1 MRWEVPRYRL
11 LCQPPSSGGQA
22 QPPIS
27 LCMTFSSLFAPLKV
41 PSFHLR
47 TDFSTIQFGCSTCRT
62 FYSRPMNPIRCM
74 AIARCLLRPSL
85 RHPYLNL
92 NREFHFTS
100 ASLLQFSLP
109 DSAKN
114 RKRSKF
120 AKPQALKRGFQESNR
135 DTLELYPD
143 ASFNE
148 IVRALD
154 SDYDTVAGALLKVGE
169 THLHILD
176 EPDVPISDRGIIS
189 NVISQFGVKLR
200 FVDRTV
206 VKEEKDDS
214 AQDAMPQP
222 PAPEKECLRRPPVV
236 TIMGHV
242 DHGKTTLLDA
252 LRNSRIVSQEFGGIT
267 QHIGAFKVTL
277 PKTKDKVT
285 FIDTPGHAAF
295 KSMRERGAQST
306 DIVVLVVAADD
317 GPKDQTVESIRYA
330 NDAGVPIIVAINKC
344 DKPMANPEN
353 AINELLQY
361 ELLPESMGGN
371 TKVVEI
377 SALRGTNLD
386 LLQEIIIRQA
396 KEMDLKATPKG
407 KVEGVVIESTTAQGS
422 GNACSMIVTRGT
434 LRKGTLLVAGKA
446 EGKVRAMKDDLN
458 QNVSEAGPSTP
469 VRVFGWREELPP
481 PGEIVLEVESEERS
495 REVIRVR
502 KEREFEK
509 KAEETWE
516 ALQPERELH
525 QQKHNEARKK
535 LIQAGRKKFSV
546 MRHVESKEKQ
556 WRRDEGNT
564 HPMLSIILRGDVDG
578 SVEAIVN
585 VLETYQSEE
594 VELRLLDFDVGSPT
608 ELNIEIAKKL
618 NATIVCFNVSVPAQ
632 IRQMAAENKVEIL
645 EFNVIYHLVDR
656 IKQILSSKLPAK
668 EEVNVFGSGEV
679 VKEFRMSDGGKK
691 RQPIA
696 AVTVKTGK
704 FEKSAIFRFIRTSDN
719 GESITYYE
727 GPIISMKNQQDHVAS
742 ANLGTSVGV
751 MLSDKDVRFK
761 EGDEVEVLERV
772 PLKRT
777 IDWYPPGF

>member
-1 MRWEVPRYRL
+1 
-11 LCQPPSSGGQA
+11 
-22 QPPIS
+22 
-27 LCMTFSSLFAPLKV
+27 
-41 PSFHLR
+41 
-47 TDFSTIQFGCSTCRT
+47 
-62 FYSRPMNPIRCM
+62 MNPIRCM
-74 AIARCLLRPSL
+74 QIARCLFRPSL
-85 RHPYLNL
+85 RRPCLNL
-92 NREFHFTS
+92 NREFCLTS

-109 DSAKN
+109 DNILHN
-114 RKRSKF
+114 RRRKGKF
-120 AKPQALKRGFQESNR
+120 AKPEGFKAGMQESKR
-135 DTLELYPD
+135 DTLELYSD

-148 IVRALD
+148 IMRALD
-154 SDYDTVAGALLKVGE
+154 SDYDTVAEALLKLGE
-169 THLHILD
+169 KYLHILD
-176 EPDVPISDRGIIS
+176 KPDMPISDRGIIS
-189 NVISQFGVKLR
+189 NVIAQFGVKLR
-200 FVDRTV
+200 FVDRPV
-206 VKEEKDDS
+206 AKEEKDDS
-214 AQDAMPQP
+214 VQDAVPLP
-222 PAPEKECLRRPPVV
+222 PAPEKECLPRPPVV

-330 NDAGVPIIVAINKC
+330 NEAGVPIIVAINKC
-344 DKPMANPEN
+344 DKPMANPQN

-361 ELLPESMGGN
+361 DLIPESMGGN

-386 LLQEIIIRQA
+386 QLQEVIIRQA

-407 KVEGVVIESTTAQGS
+407 KVEGVVIESTIAQGT

-434 LRKGTLLVAGKA
+434 LRKGAFLVAGMA

-469 VRVFGWREELPP
+469 VRVFGWRENLPP
-481 PGEIVLEVESEERS
+481 PGEVVLEVENEERS
-495 REVIRVR
+495 KEVIHLR
-502 KEREFEK
+502 KERELEK

-525 QQKHNEARKK
+525 QEKHNEARKK
-535 LIQAGRKKFSV
+535 LIQQG
-546 MRHVESKEKQ
+546 
-556 WRRDEGNT
+556 DT
-564 HPMLSIILRGDVDG
+564 HPKLSVILRGDVDG

-585 VLETYQSEE
+585 VLETYEGEE
-594 VELRLLDFDVGSPT
+594 VEFRLLDFDVGSPN

-632 IRQMAAENKVEIL
+632 IRQMAAENKIEIL

-656 IKQILSSKLPAK
+656 IKQILSSKLPEK
-668 EEVNVFGSGEV
+668 EDVKVLGSGDV
-679 VKEFRMSDGGKK
+679 IKEFRMSDGGKK
-691 RQPIA
+691 KQPIA
-696 AVTVKTGK
+696 GISVKTGK
-704 FEKSAIFRFIRTSDN
+704 FDKSAIYRFIRTSDK
-719 GESITYYE
+719 GESFTYYE
-727 GPIISMKNQQDHVAS
+727 GPIVSMKNQHGHIEN
-742 ANLGTSVGV
+742 ANPGTEVGV
-751 MLSDKDVRFK
+751 MLGNKDVRFK
-761 EGDEVEVLERV
+761 EGDEVEVLERI